1 MQAPRHRWFVFGA
14 MSGVYFSFGIAV
26 AAIAP
31 MLTDVREDLD
41 VSRGAMGF
49 ALGAWA
55 MIYIGTSPIAGRF
68 IDRFDLGWS
77 LALGGVSVTGSLLL
91 RAGAQG
97 LGTLWLAVAF
107 FGVFGPLVSASAP
120 KLMASWFPDEAE
132 RRRGVGWY
140 AMAPAIGGAITVA
153 VTNPVLLVWFDS
165 WRSVLVFEA
174 GIAAVATLL
183 WVLTWRWVDR
193 PVETH
198 SATAETADETTW
210 RDLVA
215 SHEIRLIL
223 VVAFA
228 LFFLNHALGN
238 WLPTVLEEFS
248 GLSPS
253 AAGAW
258 VGAGGIVAIVSSGT
272 IPAIA
277 DPSRMHL
284 LVAAVM
290 TVAAAALIAIVLA
303 PEASHG
309 PLSMLTFVRGALAPL
324 AIITVLAAER
334 VTPANAGLAN
344 GVWFSVAEVG
354 GVTGPLTV
362 GALADTTVGYE
373 GAMLTV
379 AGLSLFGAVVALI
392 SHQERRRR
400 LDPGSASPRQPPAS
414 G

>member
-1 MQAPRHRWFVFGA
+1 
-14 MSGVYFSFGIAV
+14 MSGVYFSFGVAV

-31 MLTDVREDLD
+31 MLTVVREDLG

-77 LALGGVSVTGSLLL
+77 LALGGVSVAGSLLL
-91 RAGAQG
+91 RAAAQG
-97 LGTLWLAVAF
+97 LGSLWLAVAF

-140 AMAPAIGGAITVA
+140 AMAPAIGGTLTVA
-153 VTNPVLLVWFDS
+153 ITNPVLLVWLDS
-165 WRSVLVFEA
+165 WRTVLVFEA
-174 GIAAVATLL
+174 GVAVVATAV
-183 WVLTWRWVDR
+183 WVLTWISVDR
-193 PVETH
+193 PEPTPVTD
-198 SATAETADETTW
+198 AAVDDRTTW
-210 RDLVA
+210 RELVA
-215 SHEIRLIL
+215 STEIRLIL

-248 GLSPS
+248 ELSPS

-258 VGAGGIVAIVSSGT
+258 VGAGGIVAIIASGT
-272 IPAIA
+272 VPALA
-277 DPSRMHL
+277 RPDRMHL

-290 TVAAAALIAIVLA
+290 TVAAAALVAIVVA
-303 PEASHG
+303 PVAAHG
-309 PLSMLTFVRGALAPL
+309 ALSMLTFVRGALAPL
-324 AIITVLAAER
+324 AIITVLASER
-334 VTPANAGLAN
+334 VTSANAGLAN
-344 GVWFSVAEVG
+344 GLWFSVAEVG

-362 GALADTTVGYE
+362 GALADTGAGYE
-373 GAMLTV
+373 GALLSV
-379 AGLSLFGAVVALI
+379 AGVSVFGAAVAVI
-392 SHQERRRR
+392 SHLERRRR
-400 LDPGSASPRQPPAS
+400 LGLDAG
-414 G
+414 